1 MYRLKITPFVIFCIM
16 SMPLKQLVG
25 QNLFYNG
32 SFEGYIS
39 PPVFPSSWLS
49 CEKYNR
55 YYVDINLLTP
65 ELIDTPYKGY
75 GYVGLRA
82 TKLNTSNPKLNN
94 AKANLAQELFSPLKI
109 GTEYYFSIATKV
121 PINELII
128 DSINYSDIPSIEV
141 WLGDTI
147 CSQEMLLYK
156 KTSAF
161 SSNEWQEYSTKFI
174 ANSTYSWIYIK
185 SHPDTQVNS
194 FASYLLIDDVNLY
207 PTQNDTFTK
216 DCAFFIPTSFSP
228 NFDGIN
234 DVFGMLYS
242 NDCKPL
248 SMNLKIFNR
257 WGALIFSGD
266 GINDN
271 WNGICE
277 GKILDPGTYIYQFT
291 FINPITNNT
300 EVKSGI
306 VNLVK

>member
-1 MYRLKITPFVIFCIM
+1 MIQFAHKKCC
-16 SMPLKQLVG
+16 
-25 QNLFYNG
+25 
-32 SFEGYIS
+32 YI
-39 PPVFPSSWLS
+39 
-49 CEKYNR
+49 
-55 YYVDINLLTP
+55 
-65 ELIDTPYKGY
+65 
-75 GYVGLRA
+75 
-82 TKLNTSNPKLNN
+82 
-94 AKANLAQELFSPLKI
+94 
-109 GTEYYFSIATKV
+109 
-121 PINELII
+121 
-128 DSINYSDIPSIEV
+128 
-141 WLGDTI
+141 
-147 CSQEMLLYK
+147 

-257 WGALIFSGD
+257 W
-266 GINDN
+266 
-271 WNGICE
+271 
-277 GKILDPGTYIYQFT
+277 
-291 FINPITNNT
+291 
-300 EVKSGI
+300 VH
-306 VNLVK
+306 

>member
-1 MYRLKITPFVIFCIM
+1 M

-156 KTSAF
+156 KHLHLVQTSGKNIQQNL
-161 SSNEWQEYSTKFI
+161 SQILLTRG
-174 ANSTYSWIYIK
+174 YIK